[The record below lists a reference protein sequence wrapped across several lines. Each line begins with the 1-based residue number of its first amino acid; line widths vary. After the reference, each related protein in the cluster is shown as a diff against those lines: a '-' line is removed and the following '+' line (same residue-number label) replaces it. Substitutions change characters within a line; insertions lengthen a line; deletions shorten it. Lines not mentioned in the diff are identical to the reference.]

1 MDPQKRR
8 ICRESAPMAYV
19 NVPKDLSKV
28 KNKVAFNLT
37 KRQLI
42 CLIPTVLI
50 GMALYYSARQV
61 MSVSNAATLM
71 VLGMLPGFL
80 LALYE
85 KDGMYLEQV
94 LGHRI
99 RVRYLRPH
107 NRPYRTDTSHIN
119 GASPLERRRRK

>member
-1 MDPQKRR
+1 
-8 ICRESAPMAYV
+8 MAYV

-50 GMALYYSARQV
+50 GLALYYSARQ
-61 MSVSNAATLM
+61 SLGVSNAATLM

-85 KDGMYLEQV
+85 KDGMYLEHV
-94 LGHRI
+94 LGNRI
-99 RVRYLRPH
+99 RVRYRRPH
-107 NRPYRTDTSHIN
+107 NRPYRTDTSHIT
-119 GASPLERRRRK
+119 GVGPLERRKRRDKQ

>member
-1 MDPQKRR
+1 
-8 ICRESAPMAYV
+8 MAYV

-71 VLGMLPGFL
+71 VLGMLPGFPV
-80 LALYE
+80 
-85 KDGMYLEQV
+85 GS
-94 LGHRI
+94 
-99 RVRYLRPH
+99 LRKG
-107 NRPYRTDTSHIN
+107 RDVFGAGSGTSDSSPIP
-119 GASPLERRRRK
+119 ASS